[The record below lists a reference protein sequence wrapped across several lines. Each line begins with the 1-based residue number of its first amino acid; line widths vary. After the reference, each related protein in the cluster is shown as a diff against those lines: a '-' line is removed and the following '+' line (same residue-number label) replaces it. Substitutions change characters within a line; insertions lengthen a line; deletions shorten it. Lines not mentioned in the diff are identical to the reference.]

1 MKVFRIIIM
10 LFVISF
16 CAGAAYAQPAFG
28 PGPGPGPDM
37 PMMKW
42 WLQSDIV
49 KELKLTDDQVKK
61 IDAISRK
68 GRREDIKM
76 KSRLDLART
85 DLDDAM
91 DASEID
97 ATKVKA
103 LIDEFVALHADF
115 EKHKMLTMLE
125 VRQVLTRDQ
134 HLKLK
139 EMFMQKMKMHDEDVQ
154 RGTTKYRPACS
165 SPRP

>member
-1 MKVFRIIIM
+1 MKAFKITALLIV
-10 LFVISF
+10 VSF
-16 CAGAAYAQPAFG
+16 FAASAYAQPA

-49 KELKLTDDQVKK
+49 KDLKLTDDQIKK

-68 GRREDIKM
+68 GRREDIKLR
-76 KSRLDLART
+76 SQVELART

-91 DASEID
+91 DASKID
-97 ATKVKA
+97 AKKVNA
-103 LIDEFVALHADF
+103 LINKFVELHANF
-115 EKHKMLTMLE
+115 ERHKMLTLLE
-125 VRQVLTRDQ
+125 IRQVLTRDQ

-139 EMFMQKMKMHDEDVQ
+139 EMFVRKMKTHHMDMQ
-154 RGTTKYRPACS
+154 REKAKR
-165 SPRP
+165 